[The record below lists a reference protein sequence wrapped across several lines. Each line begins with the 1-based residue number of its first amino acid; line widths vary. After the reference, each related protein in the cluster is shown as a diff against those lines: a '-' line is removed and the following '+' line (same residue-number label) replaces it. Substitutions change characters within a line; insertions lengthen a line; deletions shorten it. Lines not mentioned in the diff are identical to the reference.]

1 MTKRREK
8 LALRRRSA
16 AAIVSFLLL
25 QAHGVFAGGPLVVG
39 GPAQGISGVPLVWDN
54 TNPVTYRA
62 DSGPLSQQPNGG
74 AVVITNAQGVARV
87 QSMFGNWAAVP
98 TANLKINSAGGL
110 LAVGSFP
117 ANGDVKTITDFLT
130 VAGDIT
136 GQAPDPNSCNG
147 GGQSP
152 IMFDADGTIFDGLG
166 LPPEVI
172 GFAFQCAFNPTTGKI
187 ISAGAIL
194 NGRFQDGINNPNAN
208 NFELTAA
215 EFDQAFTHEF
225 GHFLGLGHSQINVDV
240 LLNAINTGVPNC
252 STDDDAG
259 MPLMFPVLGLCTA
272 KTTAGLPILAVDDA
286 AWISKLYPVSSPPP
300 AGKTSFNAAYGT
312 IGGTVFFSDGVT
324 PAQGVNVIARNV
336 NLPRRNAASVVS
348 GYLFTGNPGQTVT
361 CVNPAMPTAQTCS
374 NLGDPFGSHDPAL
387 IGHFEIPLPPGTYT
401 LQVES
406 VFVGFAGGSSVGSLD
421 PPIPA
426 PGTYSSA
433 ATVSV
438 TAGATTTFNITLQG
452 TQPRFDAFESASL
465 LAPYLQPIWLRRE
478 QIIRKR
484 KTT

>member
-1 MTKRREK
+1 MRVRKKLVGSRRMC
-8 LALRRRSA
+8 A
-16 AAIVSFLLL
+16 AVWLSFVLL
-25 QAHGVFAGGPLVVG
+25 QPVGVFAGGPLTVG
-39 GPAQGISGVPLVWDN
+39 GPAAGISGVPLLWDN
-54 TNPVTYRA
+54 TKPIVYRV

-74 AVVITNAQGVARV
+74 PVVIDNATGVARV
-87 QSMFGNWAAVP
+87 NRLFGYWSAVP
-98 TANLKINSAGGL
+98 TASLTLSNAGGL

-117 ANGDVKTITDFLT
+117 ANGDVKTVNDFLT
-130 VAGDIT
+130 VAGDVS
-136 GQAPDPNSCNG
+136 GQTPDPNSCNG

-172 GFAFQCAFNPTTGKI
+172 GFAFQCAFNPTTGKV

-194 NGRFQDGINNPNAN
+194 NGRFQDGINNPNAG
-208 NFELTAA
+208 NFELTAD

-225 GHFLGLGHSQINVDV
+225 GHFLGLGHSQINVD
-240 LLNAINTGVPNC
+240 LFLKAINNTAYTC
-252 STDDDAG
+252 STDDTAG
-259 MPLMFPVLGLCTA
+259 MPLMFPVLGICPA
-272 KTTAGLPILAVDDA
+272 KLTAGVPMIGVDDA
-286 AWISKLYPVSSPPP
+286 AWMSSLYPGPN
-300 AGKTSFNAAYGT
+300 FNSAYGK
-312 IGGTVFFSDGVT
+312 ISGTVYFSDGVT
-324 PAQGVNVIARNV
+324 LAQGVNVIARSTNA
-336 NLPRRNAASVVS
+336 PRRNTASSVS

-361 CVNPAMPTAQTCS
+361 CVNPATPTSQTCS
-374 NLGDPFGSHDPAL
+374 NLGDPFGSRDPSL

-406 VFVGFAGGSSVGSLD
+406 VFSGFAGGSSVGSLD

-426 PGTYSSA
+426 PGTYSST

-465 LAPYLQPIWLRRE
+465 LAPYQRVIWLRRE
-478 QIIRKR
+478 QAFMERQ
-484 KTT
+484 TT

>member
-1 MTKRREK
+1 MSARRK
-8 LALRRRSA
+8 SAGLWTRSA
-16 AAIVSFLLL
+16 AVLLSFLLSP
-25 QAHGVFAGGPLVVG
+25 AHVVFAGEPLAVG
-39 GPAQGISGVPLVWDN
+39 GPTQGISGVPLLWDN
-54 TNPVTYRA
+54 TKPIAYRV
-62 DSGPLSQQPNGG
+62 DNGPLSLQPNGG
-74 AVVITNAQGVARV
+74 PVVINNAQGVTRV
-87 QSMFGNWAAVP
+87 QNMFANWSAVP
-98 TANLKINSAGGL
+98 TANLTITNAGGL

-117 ANGDVKTITDFLT
+117 ANGDVKTVNDFLT
-130 VAGDIT
+130 VAGDVS

-240 LLNAINTGVPNC
+240 LLNAIKTGVPTC
-252 STDDDAG
+252 STDDNAG
-259 MPLMFPVLGLCTA
+259 IPLMFPVLGLCTA
-272 KTTAGLPILAVDDA
+272 RTTAGLPILAVDDA
-286 AWISKLYPVSSPPP
+286 AWISKLYPVLSPPP

-312 IGGTVFFSDGVT
+312 ISGTVLFSDGVT

-336 NLPRRNAASVVS
+336 NLPRRNAASAVS
-348 GYLFTGNPGQTVT
+348 GFLFTGNPGQTVT
-361 CVNPAMPTAQTCS
+361 CVNPAM
-374 NLGDPFGSHDPAL
+374 L
-387 IGHFEIPLPPGTYT
+387 GHFEIPLPPGTYT

-406 VFVGFAGGSSVGSLD
+406 VFAGFAGGSSVGSLD

-426 PGTYSSA
+426 PGTYSLA

-452 TQPRFDAFESASL
+452 TLPRFDAFESASL
-465 LAPYLQPIWLRRE
+465 LTPYLRAIWLRRE
-478 QIIRKR
+478 QTIGERQ
-484 KTT
+484 TT